1 MTNHLARRV
10 VATAAARGK
19 TIATAESCTGGLIAA
34 TLTDVAGSSAAFG
47 FGFVS
52 YANVAK
58 TTMLGVDENL
68 IDSFG
73 AVSEPVARAMA
84 NGALSRANSDVAIA
98 VTGIAGPEGGSPEK
112 PVGTVWFGIARR
124 GGKTTTIMRSF
135 TGDRAAIRY
144 QSVDVALALLLE
156 ALDQP

>member
-1 MTNHLARRV
+1 MTSHLARRV

-19 TIATAESCTGGLIAA
+19 TIATAESCTGGKIAA
-34 TLTDVAGSSAAFG
+34 SLTDVAGSSAVFG

-58 TTMLGVDENL
+58 TMMLGVDENL
-68 IDSFG
+68 IDTFG

-112 PVGTVWFGIARR
+112 PVGTVWFGMARR
-124 GGKTTTIMRSF
+124 GGETTTIMRSF
-135 TGDRAAIRY
+135 TGDRAAIRH
-144 QSVDVALALLLE
+144 QSLDVALALLLE

>member
-10 VATAAARGK
+10 VAAAAARGK
-19 TIATAESCTGGLIAA
+19 TIATAESCTGGKIAA
-34 TLTDVAGSSAAFG
+34 SLTDVAGSSAVFG

-58 TTMLGVDENL
+58 TMMLGVDGNL
-68 IDSFG
+68 IDAVG

-124 GGKTTTIMRSF
+124 GGETTTMMRRF
-135 TGDRAAIRY
+135 PGDRAAIRH
-144 QSVDVALALLLE
+144 QSVGVALALLLE